1 VILGTDAESGV
12 TDRRAL
18 NPRTAQVADTRAT
31 SEFKR
36 AWAAIFLG
44 DWHPLLR
51 DPLDLFRLS
60 FLVGAVVFAVQG
72 DWDAVV
78 RLLIPCLL
86 VFLIRAL
93 ELPRPIDWVFCLAM
107 AFQGWGNALH
117 LFSQFWW
124 YDNTVHI
131 TLPMSLAPILYIGL
145 SRLDVVPEPAQRVHG
160 RSELIGMALIA
171 GCLGVTAASGYEI
184 YEWAVDHWL
193 GQHLFIGET
202 DTVTDLADGFLGAG
216 LGGLLLAVWAL
227 ARYTSRRLPTRVA
240 RDMLITPP
248 QVRPSSG
255 GGRSEPDVADEHG
268 GGEPAEHDRAAR
280 NGQRDRGPGGQA
292 RAEDGVGNGAQQRP
306 DRHGGGEGAR
316 THG

>member
-1 VILGTDAESGV
+1 V

-131 TLPMSLAPILYIGL
+131 TLPMSLAPILYIGFA
-145 SRLDVVPEPAQRVHG
+145 RLDVVPEPSE
-160 RSELIGMALIA
+160 RSGSNWQLAGMALITLA
-171 GCLGVTAASGYEI
+171 LGVTAASFYEV
-184 YEWAVDHWL
+184 YEWAVDHWF

-202 DTVTDLADGFLGAG
+202 DTVTDIADGFLGAG
-216 LGGLLLAVWAL
+216 IGGLFLAVWAI
-227 ARYTSRRLPTRVA
+227 AKYTSRRLPARV
-240 RDMLITPP
+240 
-248 QVRPSSG
+248 
-255 GGRSEPDVADEHG
+255 EHRVL
-268 GGEPAEHDRAAR
+268 AER
-280 NGQRDRGPGGQA
+280 
-292 RAEDGVGNGAQQRP
+292 
-306 DRHGGGEGAR
+306 
-316 THG
+316 